1 MARWLLK
8 SEPDVFG
15 WDDLVAKGAAGEEWN
30 GVRSYQA
37 RNNMI
42 AMKLG
47 EQGFFYHSNEGK
59 AIVGI
64 LEVIAEAHPDSTA
77 DDPKWQCV
85 DVRAVAPLKRP
96 VTLADCRAEPR
107 LAGMVLVNNS
117 RLSVQPV
124 TDEEWA
130 VVMELAGH

>member
-15 WDDLVAKGAAGEEWN
+15 WDDLVAKGEAGEEWN
-30 GVRSYQA
+30 GVRSFQA

-42 AMKLG
+42 AMKVS

-64 LEVIAEAHPDSTA
+64 LEIIAEAHPDSTA

-85 DVRAVAPLKRP
+85 DVRAVRPLKRP
-96 VTLADCRAEPR
+96 VTLAECKAEPR
-107 LAGMVLVNNS
+107 LAGMVLVNNA

-124 TDEEWA
+124 TDGEWA
-130 VVMELAGH
+130 VVMELADH

>member
-15 WDDLVAKGAAGEEWN
+15 WDDLVARGEAGEEWD
-30 GVRSYQA
+30 GVRSHQA
-37 RNNMI
+37 RNNMQ
-42 AMKLG
+42 AMKAG
-47 EQGFFYHSNEGK
+47 EQGFFYHSNRDR

-64 LEVIAEAHPDSTA
+64 LEVVAEAHPDSTA
-77 DDPKWQCV
+77 GDPKWQCV
-85 DVRAVAPLKRP
+85 DVRAVRPLRRP
-96 VTLADCRAEPR
+96 VTLAECRAEPR

-124 TDEEWA
+124 TEEEWA

>member
-1 MARWLLK
+1 MALWLLK
-8 SEPDVFG
+8 SEPDTFG
-15 WDDLVAKGAAGEEWN
+15 WDDLVARGKAGEEWD

-37 RNNMI
+37 RNNMQ
-42 AMKLG
+42 AMKMG
-47 EQGFFYHSNEGK
+47 ERGFFYHSNQGK

-64 LEVIAEAHPDSTA
+64 LEIVAEAHPDSTA
-77 DDPKWQCV
+77 KDPKWECV
-85 DVRAVAPLKRP
+85 DVRAVEPLKRP
-96 VTLADCRAEPR
+96 VTLAECKDEPR
-107 LAGMVLVNNS
+107 LKDMVLVNNS

>member
-1 MARWLLK
+1 MAHWLMK

-15 WDDLVAKGAAGEEWN
+15 WDDLVARGKKGEPWD

-37 RNNMI
+37 RNNMM
-42 AMKLG
+42 AMKKG
-47 EQGFFYHSNEGK
+47 EQAFFYHSNEGK

-64 LEVIAEAHPDSTA
+64 MEIAAEAHPDSTA

-85 DVRAVAPLKRP
+85 DVRAVRPLKRP
-96 VTLADCRAEPR
+96 VTLAECKAEPR
-107 LAGMVLVNNS
+107 LAGMVLTGNA

-130 VVMELAGH
+130 IVLEMAGH

>member
-15 WDDLVAKGAAGEEWN
+15 WDHLVAKGKAGEEWN
-30 GVRSYQA
+30 GVRNYQA
-37 RNNMI
+37 RNHMI
-42 AMKLG
+42 AMKVG
-47 EQGFFYHSNEGK
+47 EKGFFYHSNEGK

-64 LEVIAEAHPDSTA
+64 LEIIAEAHPDSTA

-85 DVRAVAPLKRP
+85 DVRAVEPLKRP
-96 VTLADCRAEPR
+96 VTLAECKAEPR